1 MPRLGKLIDIDR
13 IKKLLK
19 SFQGDNGDD
28 KQIVKQYLYLYLY
41 NMFRLVL
48 IAVVLTYFIGC
59 FWFWISL
66 NQLDWFDNPEQA
78 EINNTWYNEFGLDNM
93 SLKG

>member
-1 MPRLGKLIDIDR
+1 M
-13 IKKLLK
+13 K

-66 NQLDWFDNPEQA
+66 NQLDWFDDPEA
-78 EINNTWYNEFGLDNM
+78 AYITNTWYIHFGLDGR